1 MNDIKLSELGNIDY
15 IPKKRSLCTECI
27 FYEECPYDF
36 VCPSLDRLIKF
47 EMEEGEL

>member
-15 IPKKRSLCTECI
+15 IPNNRNLCSFCI
-27 FYEECPYDF
+27 YWDECPYEY

-47 EMEEGEL
+47 EMENGEL